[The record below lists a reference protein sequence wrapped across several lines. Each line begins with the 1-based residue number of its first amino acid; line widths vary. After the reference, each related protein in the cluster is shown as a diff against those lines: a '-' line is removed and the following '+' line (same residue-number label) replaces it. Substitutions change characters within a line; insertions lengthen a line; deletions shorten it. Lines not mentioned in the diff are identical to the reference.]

1 MLLGIL
7 SVFALLGTG
16 TNLHRGIYLI
26 VFALLAGLG
35 ACWIGLTAL
44 RRAKR
49 SGSWR
54 PRGAIF
60 GMVFGVIGSLLSAG
74 ALILFSVFWPQF
86 SQYSRC
92 LGGANTLSAQQ
103 SCWTQ
108 FERSVHSNL
117 AGFGAGS

>member
-7 SVFALLGTG
+7 SVFALLGSG
-16 TNLHRGIYLI
+16 SNLHRGIYLI
-26 VFALLAGLG
+26 VFALLVGVG
-35 ACWIGLTAL
+35 ACWVGITTL
-44 RRAKR
+44 RQAKR
-49 SGSWR
+49 AGTWR

-60 GMVFGVIGSLLSAG
+60 GTVFGVIGSLLSVG
-74 ALILFSVFWPQF
+74 ALILFTLFWPQF

-108 FERSVHSNL
+108 FERSVHSDI